1 MSMKSL
7 IAALLIALPALSGT
21 AGAAAAQ
28 ANASDSALHP
38 LTTRDSSRGWQA
50 VGRLNLGTQAF
61 CTATLIAPDRVLTA
75 AHCLFD
81 RATGAPLDTG
91 SITFL
96 AGWRTG
102 RAEAIRGIRRMAI
115 EPGFQPGN
123 GEALDRVAAD
133 LALLELDQPI
143 RLPSITPLPLGG
155 VVPARG
161 ERVAVVSYARERA
174 EAPSL
179 QDRCT
184 VMDQRP
190 DGVMVLSC
198 AIDFGASGAPV
209 FSYDG
214 TEPRIVSVI
223 SARAESGA
231 RQVALGMR
239 LEGRVEALAARL
251 GSPGGARDSA
261 RFLRP

>member
-1 MSMKSL
+1 MTARLL
-7 IAALLIALPALSGT
+7 ITLFALCAAPLAAL
-21 AGAAAAQ
+21 AQ
-28 ANASDSALHP
+28 PMPMPMPTDSALHP
-38 LTTRDSSRGWQA
+38 LTTRDSSRGWEA
-50 VGRLNLGTQAF
+50 VGRLNLGSRAF

-81 RATGAPLDTG
+81 RATGAPLEPG

-143 RLPSITPLPLGG
+143 RLPSITPFVLSGDTPR
-155 VVPARG
+155 RG
-161 ERVAVVSYARERA
+161 AQVAVVSYARERA

-179 QDRCT
+179 QNRCT
-184 VMDQRP
+184 VMDQRH

-209 FSYDG
+209 FAFDG
-214 TEPRIVSVI
+214 AEPRIVSVI

-231 RQVALGMR
+231 QQVALGMR

-251 GSPGGARDSA
+251 GTAGGARNTA

>member
-1 MSMKSL
+1 MT
-7 IAALLIALPALSGT
+7 ARLLITLFALCTAPVIAL
-21 AGAAAAQ
+21 AQPMAA
-28 ANASDSALHP
+28 DSALHA

-50 VGRLNLGTQAF
+50 VGRLNLGTRAF

-81 RATGAPLDTG
+81 RTTGAPLDPE

-115 EPGFQPGN
+115 EPGFHPGN

-143 RLPSITPLPLGG
+143 RLPSITPFVLAGDTPL
-155 VVPARG
+155 RG
-161 ERVAVVSYARERA
+161 AQVAVVSYARERA

-179 QDRCT
+179 QNRCT
-184 VMDQRP
+184 VMDQRH

-209 FSYDG
+209 FAFDG
-214 TEPRIVSVI
+214 AEPRIVSVI
-223 SARAESGA
+223 SARAESGEQ
-231 RQVALGMR
+231 QVALGMR

-251 GSPGGARDSA
+251 GTPGGARNSA